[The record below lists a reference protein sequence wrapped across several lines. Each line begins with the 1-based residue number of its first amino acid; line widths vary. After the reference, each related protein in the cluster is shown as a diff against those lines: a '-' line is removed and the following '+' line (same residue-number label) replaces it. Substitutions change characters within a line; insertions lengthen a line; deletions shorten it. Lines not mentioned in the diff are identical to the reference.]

1 VKNSKR
7 KYQSNCKSTQNALD
21 TKPWKGCENKD
32 LAAKKQSANQRV
44 IAGGVTLLL
53 PPFLAVNMP
62 YFLRKNIFLKEK
74 VFPDF
79 EQPPYS
85 TFDFWVTQTSI
96 FDGDVQQFF
105 HDFPMIIP

>member
-1 VKNSKR
+1 LQVKNSKR

-62 YFLRKNIFLKEK
+62 YFLRKTHIFEGRGIPRLRTTPIFNI
-74 VFPDF
+74 
-79 EQPPYS
+79 
-85 TFDFWVTQTSI
+85 
-96 FDGDVQQFF
+96 
-105 HDFPMIIP
+105 